1 MAEPQTRPECITGMQ
16 RETGVRHRATSSL
29 RFLTSQAAP
38 SAFSLKDFRC
48 LRTRSTEVPQPVP
61 DERELLGLKVAMN
74 DVLGVGGGESGGN
87 LSCQTERIGDGKL
100 STDALH
106 ASTERLT
113 VEILHHDVGGAVG
126 LLTEL
131 RDLHDARMVHNV
143 DGTRFVEEA
152 GLDGNLPDDFPSH
165 DVRHEANWE
174 QPKSDRSAAVRP
186 KSHVSEL
193 TTVPSDAESMRT

>member
-1 MAEPQTRPECITGMQ
+1 
-16 RETGVRHRATSSL
+16 
-29 RFLTSQAAP
+29 
-38 SAFSLKDFRC
+38 
-48 LRTRSTEVPQPVP
+48 
-61 DERELLGLKVAMN
+61 MN

-87 LSCQTERIGDGKL
+87 LSRQTERIGDGKL

-113 VEILHHDVGGAVG
+113 VEKLHHDEGGAVG

-143 DGTRFVEEA
+143 DGARFVEEA
-152 GLDGNLPDDFPSH
+152 GLDGNRSDDFPSH
-165 DVRHEANWE
+165 DVRNEANWE
-174 QPKSDRSAAVRP
+174 QPKSDRSAAAVHT